1 MYQQPP
7 RCGDK
12 SDTGQGYPGWN
23 EVAFDAGIDYRE
35 NKKKL
40 EAMVV
45 VLPTGYDNLCALDKD
60 VAQDVDKL
68 LYKYWKDGYCDSLP
82 VLMMKTT
89 GKFPNYQKETFVQ
102 SFMFQSG
109 NCIKDVGGKTLYY
122 FLKADGVC

>member
-1 MYQQPP
+1 MI
-7 RCGDK
+7 
-12 SDTGQGYPGWN
+12 
-23 EVAFDAGIDYRE
+23 F
-35 NKKKL
+35 L
-40 EAMVV
+40 VV

-89 GKFPNYQKETFVQ
+89 GKFPNYQKEIFVQ
-102 SFMFQSG
+102 SFMFKSG